1 MIGPGLCDVRPS
13 PDDNMQVIAHNG
25 IAEDFDG
32 ENPGEEFEAFSGPF
46 FSMGVIFSCATIL
59 SAEMS
64 SSDASIDSVK
74 HLNFIVSEDFTSVDT
89 RHGNGLQRSG
99 ASSSDKA

>member
-1 MIGPGLCDVRPS
+1 
-13 PDDNMQVIAHNG
+13 MQVIAHNG

-32 ENPGEEFEAFSGPF
+32 ENPGEEFKAFSGPF